1 MLKVLLKKVNSIPNP
16 ADLFQTLFLS
26 IDYINKS
33 SHKELTLSTHD
44 LILLPTLKH
53 NLSSS

>member
-1 MLKVLLKKVNSIPNP
+1 MFKVLLKKVNSIPNP